1 MTTIEYDFL
10 EKQKQVFYVT
20 QRLEGARGFEHMTY
34 SLCLDCLLDNQNSYI
49 TLSSLSEHIKAKNI
63 ILSPETLFEPLS
75 QLKTSEIFEN
85 FPDESNLQTPFKL
98 KDKVYQDFVSTSDL
112 TMRLRDYVENFLNT
126 KGESI
131 PFRDK
136 IIEILLESIFY
147 CNIKFLKHIVSAK
160 EEAPLSELMHY
171 VESSLSAD
179 NKCYILFNEMLL
191 SSTSIFDDILQ
202 GLILRMFDFLSLNY
216 NPKYSKRMEC
226 NFGGKFYYL
235 DSSFIIRL
243 LGFDGKF
250 RRERAL
256 ELINILTT
264 IKGLKFI
271 VHEKSIEESVHRV
284 KELIGRNTKL
294 LARNPVVIK
303 SIFAHDE
310 DGKRNN
316 PVFELYTEL
325 LSKGKIRNLN
335 DFTVFCGNIKGRLES
350 LIPGVEFDNGKLP
363 KKLSASRQIVNQDLQ
378 NNTDKSNNRIK
389 FITSLLDYIDNKR
402 GYNNYDISDIKFW
415 LITTDVKTLSFDN
428 EQLSRAG
435 EEDNSLSLKKGI
447 CIMPS
452 ELIRMVDGFSG
463 NIRSNHVGVFKNY
476 MMKSRVFHRDYED
489 GELTT
494 ICRIATLVE
503 QTNTDAYNV
512 DEMVENVLKNTSI
525 SDIQKRLD
533 RLSVQREK
541 DKEIIELFLD
551 RNEELIDCKAAKILS
566 NARDRAEIRATRR
579 FNIGFNVLL
588 ATFVLSILASIIN
601 WRGFNIS
608 DFSTYFKM
616 DVWSVIEI
624 IVGLGGFFSNIIT
637 KWISKLKDKFITGY
651 INKEMEI
658 LSRK

>member
-1 MTTIEYDFL
+1 
-10 EKQKQVFYVT
+10 
-20 QRLEGARGFEHMTY
+20 
-34 SLCLDCLLDNQNSYI
+34 
-49 TLSSLSEHIKAKNI
+49 
-63 ILSPETLFEPLS
+63 
-75 QLKTSEIFEN
+75 
-85 FPDESNLQTPFKL
+85 
-98 KDKVYQDFVSTSDL
+98 
-112 TMRLRDYVENFLNT
+112 
-126 KGESI
+126 
-131 PFRDK
+131 
-136 IIEILLESIFY
+136 
-147 CNIKFLKHIVSAK
+147 
-160 EEAPLSELMHY
+160 MHY

>member
-1 MTTIEYDFL
+1 
-10 EKQKQVFYVT
+10 
-20 QRLEGARGFEHMTY
+20 
-34 SLCLDCLLDNQNSYI
+34 
-49 TLSSLSEHIKAKNI
+49 
-63 ILSPETLFEPLS
+63 
-75 QLKTSEIFEN
+75 
-85 FPDESNLQTPFKL
+85 
-98 KDKVYQDFVSTSDL
+98 
-112 TMRLRDYVENFLNT
+112 
-126 KGESI
+126 
-131 PFRDK
+131 
-136 IIEILLESIFY
+136 
-147 CNIKFLKHIVSAK
+147 
-160 EEAPLSELMHY
+160 
-171 VESSLSAD
+171 
-179 NKCYILFNEMLL
+179 
-191 SSTSIFDDILQ
+191 
-202 GLILRMFDFLSLNY
+202 
-216 NPKYSKRMEC
+216 
-226 NFGGKFYYL
+226 
-235 DSSFIIRL
+235 
-243 LGFDGKF
+243 
-250 RRERAL
+250 
-256 ELINILTT
+256 
-264 IKGLKFI
+264 
-271 VHEKSIEESVHRV
+271 
-284 KELIGRNTKL
+284 
-294 LARNPVVIK
+294 
-303 SIFAHDE
+303 
-310 DGKRNN
+310 
-316 PVFELYTEL
+316 
-325 LSKGKIRNLN
+325 
-335 DFTVFCGNIKGRLES
+335 
-350 LIPGVEFDNGKLP
+350 
-363 KKLSASRQIVNQDLQ
+363 
-378 NNTDKSNNRIK
+378 
-389 FITSLLDYIDNKR
+389 
-402 GYNNYDISDIKFW
+402 
-415 LITTDVKTLSFDN
+415 
-428 EQLSRAG
+428 
-435 EEDNSLSLKKGI
+435 
-447 CIMPS
+447 MPS